1 MIYEFHCNK
10 CDKRFEMLRHHSQSH
25 KKARCP
31 DCSQPA
37 KKVISSFGI
46 NSGQGSRFPGVCN
59 SFEGAEGVYIRDKSH
74 FREECKKRDLTPVA
88 L

>member
-1 MIYEFHCNK
+1 MIYEYQCFY
-10 CDKRFEMLRHHSQSH
+10 CDSRFEEFRHESQRH
-25 KKARCP
+25 KKAKCP
-31 DCSQPA
+31 TCGQVG

-59 SFEGAEGVYIRDKSH
+59 SFEGPKSVYIRDKTH